1 MNRLQEN
8 VGAGNISKPAESV
21 KNRPDEKLELTYQ
34 STDQQIRNN
43 SLTEDA
49 VYEAYDAAKR
59 HKTFQNSQKSYNEIQ
74 EQYAEQAFS
83 STMPQDVH
91 VPESM
96 SGQTDHS
103 ADTSVNVVASSSE
116 DSISTT
122 TVTASE
128 WKSPAMRGMEVWKE
142 SSRDNGAE
150 RSDFG
155 NGFYTSGSF
164 GEAETPELW
173 KNTYDL
179 QKNEELQNKLESRRK
194 DVQRGYS
201 RFTLGKHSTKPK
213 LNFNYYGRVNI
224 SGDEMELA
232 HLGRLKYSGQV
243 IREKMT
249 RKDYEDILKRNEKK
263 QFKRRVKGRLLFRGA
278 KAVVDDETLTED
290 EIIGSGKRSI
300 KRTGRLLAMSV
311 RRNIRTIR
319 QQNNTYYR
327 LELAKERGD
336 VLRDKRDRLM
346 SEDKRKRQKDAL
358 KEAKSREQKK
368 KLKRQMIEQHVKEE
382 GNFFARHRQN
392 RLVKKRAKELQRKT
406 VKKTLATI
414 SSTIGL
420 LLVFLI
426 IFFILFLVLVAV
438 FTGGSHYY
446 SSAVT
451 QNDYSTITDA
461 TEYFRK
467 LETDMDEYLNADR
480 DALEAELE
488 AKYGPDLYEYIYDLA
503 DFGFSA
509 NTLIAYLSAKYGSF
523 TINDIQGELET
534 IFEEM
539 YTLKIEVKEEEREVE
554 EDVTELKKICY
565 ITLEKKEMED
575 VVEARLEENQRFNY
589 GAYKLSTGGQQ
600 VYCPVMQEDWTN
612 KISCNYG
619 DRIHPITK
627 ERKPHNGV
635 DIAVPTGTHL
645 YSAVDGTVVLARYSD
660 SAGNW
665 VKVRTESGWTV
676 VMMHMDSLTVSEGQE
691 VKRGDHLGYSGN
703 TGNST
708 GPHLHLEVRDP
719 NDNAINPIF
728 IIPQSCAG
736 AGKEETQ

>member
-1 MNRLQEN
+1 
-8 VGAGNISKPAESV
+8 
-21 KNRPDEKLELTYQ
+21 
-34 STDQQIRNN
+34 
-43 SLTEDA
+43 
-49 VYEAYDAAKR
+49 
-59 HKTFQNSQKSYNEIQ
+59 
-74 EQYAEQAFS
+74 
-83 STMPQDVH
+83 
-91 VPESM
+91 
-96 SGQTDHS
+96 
-103 ADTSVNVVASSSE
+103 
-116 DSISTT
+116 
-122 TVTASE
+122 
-128 WKSPAMRGMEVWKE
+128 
-142 SSRDNGAE
+142 
-150 RSDFG
+150 
-155 NGFYTSGSF
+155 
-164 GEAETPELW
+164 
-173 KNTYDL
+173 
-179 QKNEELQNKLESRRK
+179 
-194 DVQRGYS
+194 
-201 RFTLGKHSTKPK
+201 
-213 LNFNYYGRVNI
+213 
-224 SGDEMELA
+224 
-232 HLGRLKYSGQV
+232 
-243 IREKMT
+243 
-249 RKDYEDILKRNEKK
+249 
-263 QFKRRVKGRLLFRGA
+263 
-278 KAVVDDETLTED
+278 
-290 EIIGSGKRSI
+290 
-300 KRTGRLLAMSV
+300 
-311 RRNIRTIR
+311 
-319 QQNNTYYR
+319 
-327 LELAKERGD
+327 
-336 VLRDKRDRLM
+336 
-346 SEDKRKRQKDAL
+346 
-358 KEAKSREQKK
+358 
-368 KLKRQMIEQHVKEE
+368 
-382 GNFFARHRQN
+382 
-392 RLVKKRAKELQRKT
+392 
-406 VKKTLATI
+406 
-414 SSTIGL
+414 
-420 LLVFLI
+420 
-426 IFFILFLVLVAV
+426 
-438 FTGGSHYY
+438 
-446 SSAVT
+446 
-451 QNDYSTITDA
+451 
-461 TEYFRK
+461 
-467 LETDMDEYLNADR
+467 MDEYLNADR

-703 TGNST
+703 TGNY
-708 GPHLHLEVRDP
+708 LHLEVRDP